1 MKVIE
6 AISDFL
12 PNLIGGSADL
22 SGSNNTKTTK
32 TKIINFKNFDGNYI
46 HYGVREHGMAAIM
59 NGLALSQ
66 FNSFWW
72 NFSDIF

>member
-12 PNLIGGSADL
+12 PNLIGGSADY

-32 TKIINFKNFDGNYI
+32 TKIIILKI
-46 HYGVREHGMAAIM
+46 LIVITSIM
-59 NGLALSQ
+59 VSENMVWLP
-66 FNSFWW
+66 
-72 NFSDIF
+72 